1 MNSQNYIDFC
11 EWFQK
16 PKHIKWKDRAV
27 ASINDGI
34 VYFTCVYCQYSGA
47 IIKHGNSWDIGNFSR
62 HLNKQTLECPN
73 RQNVSDFSTS
83 SSADH
88 IMETDDVSVIFS

>member
-1 MNSQNYIDFC
+1 MVSKTKTYKVERQG
-11 EWFQK
+11 
-16 PKHIKWKDRAV
+16 V